1 MNAVL
6 STAPLRNWLLKRPDW
21 LERETVVGLVFSFKT
36 FAASLLALFIAFWA
50 ALDDPRWAVLTVFV
64 VSQPDSG
71 LVVAKSFYRMLGTV
85 AGVLVSIALVFAFAQ
100 YGELFLASLA
110 AWIAFCCFAARTAR
124 NFASYGFQLAGYTVA
139 IVGLPAALEP
149 SGAYPLIVA
158 RFTEISLG
166 IACAALVSRLV
177 FVRELRPKV
186 VALVHDLTRRADH
199 FAALAID
206 PAADREC
213 IADERAQLTKD
224 FVAVEEMQQSAFFES
239 ADARLRYNAQRELRD
254 AAVELC
260 AVAEGATARRVGPVP
275 HPATTRLRGL
285 ICDANDTPAGN
296 GAVVSTLVRAADDQA
311 VARARARLRQSVTAF
326 ERGEDLPEPD
336 AADVFWPDPVG
347 AALSAIR
354 AVLAIAVTSAFWFA
368 TAWPNGPTAVV
379 VAAIVCTL
387 FATMQQPDKIAL
399 ACAATVLV
407 AAAPV
412 FVTQF
417 YFIPVAVDFLSL
429 AVALAPLLLTSGYI
443 LAQPG
448 IGPLGMLSAVYFTYA
463 SSINNVMSYDA
474 VAFFNSSFAVL
485 VGIGVGGLLF
495 AAFFPDTQVSASRR
509 FRRQILFHL
518 SRLAGARR
526 PDARGYERALCEQLW
541 TMLARLKD
549 QPAAAQGCLARAVAG
564 LSAGQAIGRLR
575 AANDAGTL
583 TPAIAT
589 KGSGLLDQLSRILL
603 HPSPAKFVKAAWAAR
618 ALRRDALAAA
628 RVTNTPEEI
637 EALGDVLVG
646 AETLRSDLMRAR
658 VLMQEDRNV
667 LRN

>member
-166 IACAALVSRLV
+166 IACATLVSRLV

-275 HPATTRLRGL
+275 HPATTSLRGL

-354 AVLAIAVTSAFWFA
+354 AVLAIAITSAFWFA

-485 VGIGVGGLLF
+485 VGIGVGGVLF
-495 AAFFPDTQVSASRR
+495 AAFFPETPAYASRR
-509 FRRQILFHL
+509 FRRQILLHL

-526 PDARGYERALCEQLW
+526 PDVRSYERALCEQLW

-549 QPAAAQGCLARAVAG
+549 EHAGAHECLARAVAG

-575 AANDAGTL
+575 TAIDARTL

-628 RVTNTPEEI
+628 RVTNKTEEI

>member
-21 LERETVVGLVFSFKT
+21 LERETVVGLVLSFKT

-124 NFASYGFQLAGYTVA
+124 NFTSYGFQLAGYTVA

-177 FVRELRPKV
+177 LVRELRPKV

-199 FAALAID
+199 FAGLAID
-206 PAADREC
+206 PAADRGC

-224 FVAVEEMQQSAFFES
+224 FVAVEAMQQSAFFES
-239 ADARLRYNAQRELRD
+239 ADARLRYNARRELRD

-260 AVAEGATARRVGPVP
+260 AVAEGAAARRVGPVP
-275 HPATTRLRGL
+275 HPATTSLRGL

-296 GAVVSTLVRAADDQA
+296 GAVVSTLVRAADEQA
-311 VARARARLRQSVTAF
+311 VARARARLRQCVTAF

-336 AADVFWPDPVG
+336 AVDVFWPDPVG

-354 AVLAIAVTSAFWFA
+354 AVLAIAITSAFWFA

-379 VAAIVCTL
+379 VAAVVCTL

-407 AAAPV
+407 AAVPV

-485 VGIGVGGLLF
+485 VGIGVGGVLF
-495 AAFFPDTQVSASRR
+495 AAFFPETPAYASRR

-549 QPAAAQGCLARAVAG
+549 QPAAAHGCLARAVAG
-564 LSAGQAIGRLR
+564 LSAGQAIGLLR
-575 AANDAGTL
+575 TAIDARTL
-583 TPAIAT
+583 APAIAT
-589 KGSGLLDQLSRILL
+589 KGSDLLDRLSRILL

-646 AETLRSDLMRAR
+646 AESLRSDLMRAR

>member
-177 FVRELRPKV
+177 LVRELRPKV

-275 HPATTRLRGL
+275 HPATTSLRGL

-354 AVLAIAVTSAFWFA
+354 AVLAIAITSAFWFA

-485 VGIGVGGLLF
+485 VGIGVGGVLF
-495 AAFFPDTQVSASRR
+495 AAFFPETPAYASRR
-509 FRRQILFHL
+509 FRRQILLHL
-518 SRLAGARR
+518 SRLASARR
-526 PDARGYERALCEQLW
+526 PDVRSYERALCEQLW
-541 TMLARLKD
+541 TILARLKD
-549 QPAAAQGCLARAVAG
+549 EHAGAHGCLARAVAG
-564 LSAGQAIGRLR
+564 LSAGQAISRLR
-575 AANDAGTL
+575 TAIDARTL

-589 KGSGLLDQLSRILL
+589 KGSGLLDRLSRILL
-603 HPSPAKFVKAAWAAR
+603 HPSPAKFVQAAWAAR

-628 RVTNTPEEI
+628 RVTNTPEEL

-646 AETLRSDLMRAR
+646 SESLRSNLMRAR

>member
-166 IACAALVSRLV
+166 IACATLVSRLV

-275 HPATTRLRGL
+275 HPATTSLRGL

-354 AVLAIAVTSAFWFA
+354 AVLAIAITSAFWFA

-589 KGSGLLDQLSRILL
+589 KGSGLLDQLSRTLL

-628 RVTNTPEEI
+628 RVTNKTEEI

>member
-71 LVVAKSFYRMLGTV
+71 LVVAKSVYRMLGTV

-110 AWIAFCCFAARTAR
+110 AWIAFCCFAARTVR

-379 VAAIVCTL
+379 VAAVVCTL

-485 VGIGVGGLLF
+485 VGIGVGGVLF
-495 AAFFPDTQVSASRR
+495 AAFFPETPPYASRR
-509 FRRQILFHL
+509 FRRQILLHL

-526 PDARGYERALCEQLW
+526 PDVRSYERALCEQLW

-549 QPAAAQGCLARAVAG
+549 QHAGAHECLARAVAG

-575 AANDAGTL
+575 TAIDAGTL
-583 TPAIAT
+583 APGIVT
-589 KGSGLLDQLSRILL
+589 KGSDLLDRLSRILL
-603 HPSPAKFVKAAWAAR
+603 HPSPAKFVQAAWAAR

-646 AETLRSDLMRAR
+646 AESLRSDLMRAR